1 MDDTLQQEAD
11 EVASNLDADII
22 YLEGTLSKGVAFDLL
37 SQCIQRTRR
46 PNVLLILITPG
57 GDPNAAY
64 RIARCLQRKYKRL
77 ALYAPYHCKS
87 SGTLIATGAHELIMS
102 DLAELGPLDIQMS
115 KKDELWEQQSG
126 LTVADTLISL
136 QEKALILFEHF
147 FLSIQAKSDG
157 AISLRTA
164 ADIATRMATGL
175 FEPLYR
181 QVDPIHVGEAG
192 RAMRIAGDYGERL
205 LGVGGNIT
213 KETLE
218 SLMIGYPSHDFVID
232 RWEADDKFHRV
243 REPSQQELDLAKKLY
258 IPPTAL
264 FTAEGGVSY
273 VSSEPSSGGGSA
285 HEEDGNE

>member
-1 MDDTLQQEAD
+1 MDDTLRQEAD
-11 EVASNLDADII
+11 EVAGALDADII
-22 YLEGTLSKGVAFDLL
+22 YLEGTLTQGVAFDLL
-37 SQCIQRTRR
+37 THCIQRKRR

-57 GDPNAAY
+57 GDPNSAY

-77 ALYAPYHCKS
+77 SLYAPFYCKS
-87 SGTLIATGAHELIMS
+87 SGTLIATGAHELVMS
-102 DLAELGPLDIQMS
+102 DFAELGPLDIQMS

-136 QEKALILFEHF
+136 QEKALTFFEHF

-205 LGVGGNIT
+205 LSVGGNIT
-213 KETLE
+213 KENLE

-232 RWEADDKFHRV
+232 RWEADDKFYNV
-243 REPSQQELDLAKKLY
+243 REPTQQELDLAEKLFL
-258 IPPTAL
+258 PPTAL
-264 FTAEGGVSY
+264 FGAGGGVSY
-273 VSSEPSSGGGSA
+273 VSSEHTLGGDSA
-285 HEEDGNE
+285 HEEDENQ